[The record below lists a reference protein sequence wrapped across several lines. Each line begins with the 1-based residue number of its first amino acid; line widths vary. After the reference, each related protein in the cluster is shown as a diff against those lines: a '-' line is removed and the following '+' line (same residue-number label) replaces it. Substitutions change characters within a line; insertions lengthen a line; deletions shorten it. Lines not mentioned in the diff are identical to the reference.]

1 MYSWSQSC
9 NHEENLGNES
19 LGVCFA
25 FCIRKGKIH
34 NFNFVLSIP
43 TSKHPLAPSALYQD
57 WRRWNSDVDNS
68 YFPPETCTTTI
79 MCAWLSRSA
88 RELSHVH
95 SRQKGPRTGN
105 RRTRKTILVAMES
118 NRQGPAATRR
128 SLQIAAHVDS
138 FRVDSQLQSQAASET
153 HVALFRPR
161 WKRKPFLSFVF
172 RI

>member
-1 MYSWSQSC
+1 MQSW
-9 NHEENLGNES
+9 GKPRKRS

-43 TSKHPLAPSALYQD
+43 TSKHPLAPAALYQD

-118 NRQGPAATRR
+118 TVDCARSPYGESTFKRNRP
-128 SLQIAAHVDS
+128 S
-138 FRVDSQLQSQAASET
+138 FAVLM
-153 HVALFRPR
+153 
-161 WKRKPFLSFVF
+161 VF
-172 RI
+172 GGGGVPWGMRLIGA